1 MSAPAVIN
9 VQIAGRERGETTGET
24 HEEQGKFT
32 ISRSTY
38 MGLPFI
44 MSAIERGGGG
54 EVFMEK

>member
-1 MSAPAVIN
+1 MASTVLRLAIMLVHCL
-9 VQIAGRERGETTGET
+9 GET

-44 MSAIERGGGG
+44 MSAIERVGGG